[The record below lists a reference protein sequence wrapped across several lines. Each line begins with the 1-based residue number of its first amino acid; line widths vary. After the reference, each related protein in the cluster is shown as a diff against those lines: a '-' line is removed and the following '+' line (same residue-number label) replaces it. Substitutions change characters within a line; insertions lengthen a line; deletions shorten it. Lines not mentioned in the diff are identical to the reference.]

1 MADRP
6 LGVTLLGLLSLVSG
20 AFSIIKGLAWLG
32 IGGVAAGATAL
43 ANPVVGAMIG
53 IVALAFGGL
62 ALLSGIFAVL
72 VAWGF
77 FSTKKWAWS
86 FGMATHGFILA
97 WSLLAV
103 LGPSTLRERLGA
115 IIVSGCIVY
124 YLTRTDIKQV
134 FGKA

>member
-1 MADRP
+1 VAERP
-6 LGVTLLGLLSLVSG
+6 LGVTILGFLSLVSG

-32 IGGVAAGATAL
+32 IGGLAAGATAI

-62 ALLSGIFAVL
+62 ALLSGIFALL

-77 FSTKKWAWS
+77 FTTRKWAWG

-124 YLTRTDIKQV
+124 YLTRTDIKQA
-134 FGKA
+134 FGKL